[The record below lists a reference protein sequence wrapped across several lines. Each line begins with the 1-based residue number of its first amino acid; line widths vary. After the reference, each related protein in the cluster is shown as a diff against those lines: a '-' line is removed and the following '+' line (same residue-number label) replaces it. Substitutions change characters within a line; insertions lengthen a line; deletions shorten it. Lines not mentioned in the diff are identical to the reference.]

1 MERSSMNIQEI
12 KNSVEF
18 NLDLMLQRGY
28 ELGSESVLSRLDE
41 IANSEWNMG
50 NKATAQVITNLIA
63 RLKND

>member
-1 MERSSMNIQEI
+1 MNIQEI

-41 IANSEWNMG
+41 IANDEWNMG
-50 NKATAQVITNLIA
+50 NKVTAQVITNLIA